1 VTQRGSS
8 SGGLLVRNPVFRRFW
23 LGRALSNTG
32 DGAAALALLVYV
44 QEGTSSGSAV
54 SALLLAQTVPRFA
67 LGPIAGAIAD
77 RFEQRRVM
85 IVSDIAQ
92 ALLFAVVA
100 FALPPFSVVLLLL
113 VTGATVAATVFGP
126 AGAASLPELVD
137 ADDLPPANAWLGTAF
152 NLQLVFG
159 PLLGGVLVAMVGIQ
173 GALTANVVSFVLSA
187 ILISRLPVLPPTE
200 GAGDN
205 SLLKQTIEGLRYTSS
220 HKVARLVVLSLT
232 FTVAFAALDDVA
244 LVFLAREVLHV
255 GAAGFGVMASAYG
268 IGMFTVAL
276 ALTRFSQRFK
286 SRSIYLGGM
295 LMTGVGGL
303 ATGVAPALAIG
314 ASGQALAGVGNG
326 AQNVATETLI
336 QQTIPKGQLGRV
348 FGTVTSGAFL
358 GGTLARGFGGPLIEA
373 TSPRALFLIGGSGVI
388 LTTLLTTLAFAQLD
402 PASADNEEA

>member
-1 VTQRGSS
+1 V
-8 SGGLLVRNPVFRRFW
+8 
-23 LGRALSNTG
+23 
-32 DGAAALALLVYV
+32 
-44 QEGTSSGSAV
+44 
-54 SALLLAQTVPRFA
+54 
-67 LGPIAGAIAD
+67 LGPTAGAIAD
-77 RFEQRRVM
+77 RIEQRRLM
-85 IVSDIAQ
+85 IVSDLAQ

-100 FALPPFSVVLLLL
+100 LALPPFWALLLL

-126 AGAASLPELVD
+126 AGSASLPELVD

-152 NLQLVFG
+152 NLQLVLG
-159 PLLGGVLVAMVGIQ
+159 PLLGGVLVATVGIQ

-187 ILISRLPVLPPTE
+187 FLISRLPVLPPTE
-200 GAGDN
+200 GARDD
-205 SLLKQTIEGLRYTSS
+205 SLLKQTMEGLRYASS

-244 LVFLAREVLHV
+244 LVFLAREVLGT

-276 ALTRFSQRFK
+276 ALTRASQRFK
-286 SRSIYLGGM
+286 STTVYLGGM

-303 ATGVAPALAIG
+303 ATGLAPTLAIG

-336 QQTIPKGQLGRV
+336 QQSVPKGQLGRV

-358 GGTLARGFGGPLIEA
+358 GGTLARGIGGPLIEA
-373 TSPRALFLIGGSGVI
+373 TSPRALFFIGGSGVI
-388 LTTLLTTLAFAQLD
+388 LTTLLTTLALGQLN
-402 PASADNEEA
+402 PTPADNEGA